1 VGATRTLIV
10 HLPYTPTALRVQV
23 FASAKAARSAPVMVM
38 LLIVTG
44 AGPTLTT

>member
-1 VGATRTLIV
+1 MGATRTLMV

-23 FASAKAARSAPVMVM
+23 STSVKAARSAPVMVM
-38 LLIVTG
+38 VLIVTG

>member
-1 VGATRTLIV
+1 MGAARTLMV

-23 FASAKAARSAPVMVM
+23 SASVKAARSAPVMVM
-38 LLIVTG
+38 VLIVTG